1 MNRGASSSVWGSRV
15 NTHLLVHHP
24 SPSLVTH
31 LHGRLAILG
40 RNNQSQFVGKV
51 LGQHHVLHLETSTRD
66 KAGPPPVQ
74 PLIPSVTCLPIHPF
88 RTPNQRGH
96 GGYPPSFWDLPRGA
110 LRPSSTLSIR
120 SDPAG
125 SALCVLTMPLV
136 GPVTLSSV
144 AFPWVVFL
152 LYSEVSL
159 HHGTQSFRKRIYPP
173 LGGRFV
179 ETTRQAGRGVR
190 LVIRV
195 PLRPVDKE
203 SDQAT
208 DTTPSGRQASTRVR
222 IYLHHLCTK
231 PRRVPENLMGIR
243 EVVKYLCMCSQQ
255 PIDHPSTHAHYQDL
269 IENLGEQ
276 QDALH
281 KVHDLFR
288 VGM

>member
-1 MNRGASSSVWGSRV
+1 M
-15 NTHLLVHHP
+15 HHP
-24 SPSLVTH
+24 SPSLFTH

-51 LGQHHVLHLETSTRD
+51 LGQHLVLHLETSTRD
-66 KAGPPPVQ
+66 KAGP
-74 PLIPSVTCLPIHPF
+74 
-88 RTPNQRGH
+88 
-96 GGYPPSFWDLPRGA
+96 
-110 LRPSSTLSIR
+110 
-120 SDPAG
+120 
-125 SALCVLTMPLV
+125 
-136 GPVTLSSV
+136 VTLSSV
-144 AFPWVVFL
+144 AFTWVVFL

-190 LVIRV
+190 LVIQV

-269 IENLGEQ
+269 IENPGEQ

-288 VGM
+288 VEM